1 MQMNQIRI
9 YAENYLVDKIYT
21 YLMIP
26 TATKRHPQS
35 ASKLILKTFK
45 PYLLRISQKDIKNKQ
60 YLLFINIFAKIS
72 PLLAILLLRYR
83 IEAGKLIR
91 KIAK

>member
-1 MQMNQIRI
+1 MTLECISLQYSQII
-9 YAENYLVDKIYT
+9 VSFL
-21 YLMIP
+21 
-26 TATKRHPQS
+26 
-35 ASKLILKTFK
+35 
-45 PYLLRISQKDIKNKQ
+45 NKQ